1 MSCCVLTLILDGLV
15 VVVREDGLDLRRLK
29 VKRHEVE

>member
-15 VVVREDGLDLRRLK
+15 VVVREDGLDLRRL
-29 VKRHEVE
+29 EVES

>member
-15 VVVREDGLDLRRLK
+15 VVVREDGLDLRRL
-29 VKRHEVE
+29 EVERHLVE